1 NHMKLP
7 LDTPFLSRLRSYEI
21 NHVFRGVK
29 YHARVPVPDSYMLP
43 GVADEGSASV
53 CHRGFQ
59 DVYCLPREI
68 FCVCTNLGD
77 N

>member
-1 NHMKLP
+1 MKLP

-43 GVADEGSASV
+43 GVADEGSSQRMSAGDS
-53 CHRGFQ
+53 RT
-59 DVYCLPREI
+59 
-68 FCVCTNLGD
+68 VCTKSRRQ
-77 N
+77 